1 MDFSCALISP
11 APLGSVECFKF
22 CTNPRVLFLW
32 RLIRSLYQPK
42 AMIVAITMA
51 PTTEPATIPP
61 TGTELFAGAGED
73 GVIVWFAL
81 EVFQLVNLFPIGER
95 TAL

>member
-1 MDFSCALISP
+1 
-11 APLGSVECFKF
+11 
-22 CTNPRVLFLW
+22 
-32 RLIRSLYQPK
+32 
-42 AMIVAITMA
+42 MIVAITMA

-73 GVIVWFAL
+73 DWLIVWLA
-81 EVFQLVNLFPIGER
+81 VFQLVNLFPIGER

>member
-1 MDFSCALISP
+1 
-11 APLGSVECFKF
+11 
-22 CTNPRVLFLW
+22 
-32 RLIRSLYQPK
+32 
-42 AMIVAITMA
+42 MIVAITMA